1 MSFNRIMAALL
12 VALCLVA
19 AVLAGSQPDPELSGR
34 GSEGRGRF
42 GPGASERILSLSL
55 QGAISAGSSGGV
67 FADGGTASTVRA
79 RLLAAAEDRRT
90 RAILLRINSPGG
102 TVGTSQEVYR
112 AIRKVQEAGKPVVV
126 AMQDVAASGGYYI
139 ASAADKIYANP
150 GTLTGSIGV
159 ILQGLDVSQLIDTLG
174 IAAKTYKTGEFK
186 DILSPYRP
194 ETQSEADFLQE
205 LVDNTLEQFIADV
218 AAGRQRLES
227 EVEAI
232 LDPDVIPLRQEM
244 DIEQVRTL
252 ADGRIFTG
260 TQALELG
267 LIDALGG
274 SDDALADLRTLL
286 GDEDERLPVESGGE
300 PSFEQFLRLLQSSL
314 TGSSSLQNLLG
325 QKLLSPEV
333 TGLWPGLSGS
343 NGLRSV
349 PVLWMSRLSS

>member
-19 AVLAGSQPDPELSGR
+19 AVLAGSQPDPEPSVR
-34 GSEGRGRF
+34 GEGRGGF
-42 GPGASERILSLSL
+42 GPVANERILSLSL
-55 QGAISAGSSGGV
+55 QGPISAGSSGGV
-67 FADGGTASTVRA
+67 FADGGSASSVRA

-90 RAILLRINSPGG
+90 RGILLRINSPGG

-139 ASAADKIYANP
+139 ASAADKVYANP

-194 ETQSEADFLQE
+194 ETQAEADFLQE
-205 LVDNTLEQFIADV
+205 LVDNTLEQFITDV

-232 LDPDVIPLRQEM
+232 LDPDVIPLRREM

-260 TQALELG
+260 SQALELG

-274 SDDALADLRTLL
+274 SEDALADLRTLL
-286 GDEDERLPVESGGE
+286 GDEEERLVVEGGGE
-300 PSFEQFLRLLQSSL
+300 PSFEQLLRLLQSSI
-314 TGSSSLQNLLG
+314 TGSSLQPDLWQNL
-325 QKLLSPEV
+325 S
-333 TGLWPGLSGS
+333 GLWQGLSGSEGS